1 MERGT
6 CIFDFRCARKGE
18 DTKSIK
24 VLVDVSK
31 MIDKVV
37 VAEKTKCPVDKT
49 EEKKEAWDNP
59 FFCNYHDGIFKLII
73 EDSNLSSSIC

>member
-37 VAEKTKCPVDKT
+37 VVEKTKCPVDKT

-59 FFCNYHDGIFKLII
+59 FCQAQPRLQLKL
-73 EDSNLSSSIC
+73 SLLG